1 MSRHDT
7 TIFSLH
13 FWQMLQKLSRQLRK
27 GQIENKT
34 SSNKKI
40 GHVATPLV
48 SLEAL
53 QALMEEDGE
62 ISNPSMF
69 TEWAASLGIDL
80 AAPLIES
87 ELVEA
92 APAKWPEERDSK
104 FEEHARAGSFRGP
117 SRETMDA
124 TPKLCWVLT
133 VRDTGRKE
141 LATVHMGTIRVDE
154 RPGAVL
160 TAE

>member
-1 MSRHDT
+1 MAS
-7 TIFSLH
+7 
-13 FWQMLQKLSRQLRK
+13 
-27 GQIENKT
+27 
-34 SSNKKI
+34 
-40 GHVATPLV
+40 PLV

-92 APAKWPEERDSK
+92 APAPIPPTPVAQTPAYEWDAPQN
-104 FEEHARAGSFRGP
+104 AG
-117 SRETMDA
+117 
-124 TPKLCWVLT
+124 
-133 VRDTGRKE
+133 
-141 LATVHMGTIRVDE
+141 LATKVSTDARRT
-154 RPGAVL
+154 RPCTVL
-160 TAE
+160 VSSWLALHASTR